1 MHVCGSFSRR
11 TTSVRL
17 GYLWQL
23 QSGSFPTFTQGA
35 TLKTEQKSPSTQNF
49 VKRRFS
55 ERPRI
60 PERKNLIF
68 KNTNVDGQ
76 IWKITFVSKCNALC
90 LRKCFL
96 KCVNSRVCYR
106 QTSTTMSRAISYPAT
121 SGDSRI
127 SNVGGKRRPQ
137 YFFPSQHF
145 FRIRSSKM
153 NSRPRGG
160 CKCFVPVMGDP
171 PPTRGNLNCYTKSVR
186 QVGEAKRN

>member
-23 QSGSFPTFTQGA
+23 QNGSFPTLTQGA

-76 IWKITFVSKCNALC
+76 IWKITFVRKCNALC
-90 LRKCFL
+90 FRKCSPQCDSGLLLQPLLTAVSVTGRPWQRWVGLFL
-96 KCVNSRVCYR
+96 IQPPV
-106 QTSTTMSRAISYPAT
+106 AILEFLT
-121 SGDSRI
+121 W
-127 SNVGGKRRPQ
+127 
-137 YFFPSQHF
+137 
-145 FRIRSSKM
+145 
-153 NSRPRGG
+153 
-160 CKCFVPVMGDP
+160 
-171 PPTRGNLNCYTKSVR
+171 
-186 QVGEAKRN
+186 EAKEGHNFFSPANIFSE